1 MDPAAAGLWT
11 SYVYQQDA
19 HAAATVLP
27 VAAPGCTSVAALLE
41 RPAGPLRHR
50 DGAATNGTCRSI

>member
-19 HAAATVLP
+19 HA
-27 VAAPGCTSVAALLE
+27 AALLE